1 MAAARGEALAAAL
14 AEAIRLFDVPA
25 DDVAPLLAAHDAV
38 CRDDRLRRWVTAAA
52 EPLRAAMG
60 DPSPGPVLDR
70 RPDAPTEVARY
81 LPVLVLADLL
91 PDTRALHR
99 SLGVAPDVTAATLA
113 DVGRMLVRN
122 RVWEG
127 EPGLGDELAGWLTRH
142 LHGALFQIGRL
153 QYERVLLGQGLGA
166 ELRMSG
172 FPCGPGDLTLNL
184 HIPETGARLD
194 PEAVGSSLTVA
205 RTFFRRRFRDER
217 PVGMTCHSWL
227 LDPQLAD
234 YLPADSNVVA
244 FQRRFTL
251 GRPRA
256 EDGDLSVRKFVF
268 GDTTTPVRSLPQ
280 RTRLEK
286 AVVRHLRTG
295 RHWHIRSGWLPAG

>member
-1 MAAARGEALAAAL
+1 MAAARGEAPAAAL
-14 AEAIRLFDVPA
+14 AEAIRIFDVPA

-38 CRDDRLRRWVTAAA
+38 CRDDGLRRWVAAAA

-81 LPVLVLADLL
+81 LPVLVLADVL

-153 QYERVLLGQGLGA
+153 QYERLLLGQGLGA

-172 FPCGPGDLTLNL
+172 FLCGPGDLTLNL
-184 HIPETGARLD
+184 HVPETGARLD
-194 PEAVGSSLTVA
+194 PEEVGSSLTAA
-205 RTFFRRRFRDER
+205 RTFFRRRFRDEC

-227 LDPQLAD
+227 LDPQLAE

-286 AVVRHLRTG
+286 AVVRHLRAG

>member
-1 MAAARGEALAAAL
+1 MATAPGQAPGQAL

-25 DDVAPLLAAHDAV
+25 ADVAPLFTAHDAV
-38 CRDDRLRRWVTAAA
+38 CRDDGLRRWVAAA
-52 EPLRAAMG
+52 AGPLRAAMG
-60 DPSPGPVLDR
+60 HPSPGPALDH
-70 RPDAPTEVARY
+70 RPDAPTDMARY
-81 LPVLVLADLL
+81 LPVLVLADVL
-91 PDTRALHR
+91 PDLRAHHR
-99 SLGVAPDVTAATLA
+99 FLGVAQDVTAATLA
-113 DVGRMLVRN
+113 DVGRMLARN

-153 QYERVLLGQGLGA
+153 QYERVILGEGLGA

-184 HIPETGARLD
+184 HVPETGARLD
-194 PEAVGSSLTVA
+194 PEAVGASLTAA

-234 YLPADSNVVA
+234 HLPADSNVVA

-251 GRPRA
+251 GPPRA

-295 RHWHIRSGWLPAG
+295 GHWQVRSGWLPAG